1 MQKEDL
7 LRWLESS
14 PSIQELK
21 KFAKSMGLRVRK
33 AMKKR
38 DVIRIIRERLE
49 EFECVS
55 STSVSSTPL
64 SLSTSHIELP
74 KTYNKDKLVLL
85 PVSPRLA
92 FVYWDLSENTKNLLS
107 QKVREGKA
115 VIRLYDVSFV
125 VFNGKNA
132 HRTFEYR
139 LDENTLNARNFY
151 FHVPSPKAV
160 YLSEMGYLEGEEFV
174 AVLRSNAVKVPSD
187 SPSLSSRERWVDLR
201 SKRRWVS
208 VSKGSLVKP
217 VEKLSVLS
225 SFQEMISGA
234 GIGRSAVDRR

>member
-7 LRWLESS
+7 LRWLDSS
-14 PSIQELK
+14 PPIQELK

-49 EFECVS
+49 ESER
-55 STSVSSTPL
+55 VSSTPIPFTTL
-64 SLSTSHIELP
+64 SVSIPHIELP
-74 KTYNKDKLVLL
+74 KTYNKDKLVLM
-85 PVSPRLA
+85 PVNPRLA
-92 FVYWDLSENTKNLLS
+92 FVYWDLSENTRNLLS

-115 VIRLYDVSFV
+115 IIRLYDVSFV
-125 VFNGKNA
+125 SFNGKNA

-139 LDENTLNARNFY
+139 LDENTLNAKNFY
-151 FHVPSPKAV
+151 FNVPSPKAV
-160 YLSEMGYLEGEEFV
+160 YLSEMGYLEGEVFV
-174 AVLRSNAVKVPSD
+174 SVLRSNLVRTPSD
-187 SPSLSSRERWVDLR
+187 SPSSSSRERWIDLR

-208 VSKGSLVKP
+208 ISKGSLIKP

-225 SFQEMISGA
+225 SYHEISSGA
-234 GIGRSAVDRR
+234 GIGRNAADRR